1 MGDSWLPG
9 TLPLLYPTPPK
20 GQKKKEAKPGSSNS
34 SIKHLT
40 FHFPPSGVGG
50 GKASTPPQGFFVSR
64 LPLPAHSVPCQDGHF
79 PGEHPISFGL
89 GQPHPSP

>member
-50 GKASTPPQGFFVSR
+50 GEGQHPPPRVS
-64 LPLPAHSVPCQDGHF
+64 LCPDC
-79 PGEHPISFGL
+79 
-89 GQPHPSP
+89 PSPHTRFLAKMATSQENTPFPLA